1 MYEISDRS
9 IQREQFCVED
19 YARDYGWVVGV
30 YMCVLCVPLLIQYS
44 HRDQNY
50 ILQPNLSKYA
60 VFMNTLLC
68 RGGYRCGVPRDCGC
82 VHVWSA

>member
-1 MYEISDRS
+1 MKYQIDQYNENN
-9 IQREQFCVED
+9 FVLKT
-19 YARDYGWVVGV
+19 DYGWVVGV
-30 YMCVLCVPLLIQYS
+30 YMCVLCAPLLIQYS
-44 HRDQNY
+44 HRDQTY

-82 VHVWSA
+82 VHVWMVGV